1 MSTEL
6 EVSEGNDGE
15 DSYSGQLTQEEVVGE
30 IDSNEG
36 ELLRTNNEGDI
47 IAPDG
52 EIVGELVMEN
62 GDPSVI
68 VESIVNADGSVFV
81 DEREFNSYCNNHLS
95 HAVDDSQSPKPRGNL
110 IFILISNFIAQLEII
125 KENFT
130 YISSR
135 YRNDY
140 LYHNYREDHEGSVYF
155 AQ

>member
-1 MSTEL
+1 M
-6 EVSEGNDGE
+6 SEGNDGE
-15 DSYSGQLTQEEVVGE
+15 DSYSGQLTQEEVVSE
-30 IDSNEG
+30 IDTNEG

-47 IAPDG
+47 IAADG

-110 IFILISNFIAQLEII
+110 SFIII
-125 KENFT
+125 L
-130 YISSR
+130 
-135 YRNDY
+135 
-140 LYHNYREDHEGSVYF
+140 LYNKDHQRRIYMH
-155 AQ
+155 

>member
-1 MSTEL
+1 M
-6 EVSEGNDGE
+6 SEGNDGE
-15 DSYSGQLTQEEVVGE
+15 DSYSGQLTQEEVVSE
-30 IDSNEG
+30 IDANEG

-47 IAPDG
+47 IAADG

-110 IFILISNFIAQLEII
+110 VFIIIDNFIAQ
-125 KENFT
+125 
-130 YISSR
+130 
-135 YRNDY
+135 
-140 LYHNYREDHEGSVYF
+140 
-155 AQ
+155 

>member
-15 DSYSGQLTQEEVVGE
+15 DSYSGQLTQEEVVSE
-30 IDSNEG
+30 IDTNEG

-47 IAPDG
+47 IATDG

-95 HAVDDSQSPKPRGNL
+95 HTVDDSQSPKPRGNL
-110 IFILISNFIAQLEII
+110 IFIYLISKFIVQ
-125 KENFT
+125 
-130 YISSR
+130 
-135 YRNDY
+135 
-140 LYHNYREDHEGSVYF
+140 
-155 AQ
+155 